1 MDDEQMLEEITTF
14 INNIGISCT
23 EGIVDQHTFLPGVD
37 IVDGAIIYDT
47 AMLDSYGDLLH
58 EAGHV
63 AVLKDEH
70 RAVVNS
76 PDVWGDLSEE
86 QAEVAAIAWSWAALK
101 HLDIPADVVF
111 HDEGYR
117 GGAGHIIDKFDRG
130 SYVGVDMLDRFGMT
144 NETGAT
150 GNYSFPEMKHWLR
163 P

>member
-1 MDDEQMLEEITTF
+1 MDDAALLKKIDGF
-14 INNIGISCT
+14 INDIGISCG

-47 AMLDSYGDLLH
+47 LMLDSYGDLLH

-63 AVLKDEH
+63 AVLKPEH

-101 HLDIPADVVF
+101 HLDIPAGVVF

-117 GGAGHIIDKFDRG
+117 GGADHIIDKFDRE
-130 SYVGVDMLDRFGMT
+130 SYVGVDMLDSFGMT
-144 NETGAT
+144 NLKAHNGKAI
-150 GNYSFPEMKHWLR
+150 FPEMDRWLR